1 MITQSQR
8 HDFMPSLWLQ
18 YTYYWTYFTEA
29 GDYKS
34 TVDSGESRRVEELEN
49 TLQNKCTSK
58 KILLVLRTLLL
69 VFEVLL
75 CPGLI

>member
-34 TVDSGESRRVEELEN
+34 TVDSGESRRVEGLEN

>member
-1 MITQSQR
+1 MITKSQR

-29 GDYKS
+29 GDNMS
-34 TVDSGESRRVEELEN
+34 TVGLGESRRVEGSEN
-49 TLQNKCTSK
+49 TLQNKCTLN

-69 VFEVLL
+69 VFAVLL

>member
-1 MITQSQR
+1 
-8 HDFMPSLWLQ
+8 MPSLWLQ

-34 TVDSGESRRVEELEN
+34 TVDSGESRRVEGLEN

>member
-29 GDYKS
+29 GDYRS
-34 TVDSGESRRVEELEN
+34 TVDSGESRRVEGLEN

>member
-29 GDYKS
+29 GEYCGFRGIQKS
-34 TVDSGESRRVEELEN
+34 RGVREHLTE
-49 TLQNKCTSK
+49 
-58 KILLVLRTLLL
+58 
-69 VFEVLL
+69 
-75 CPGLI
+75 

>member
-29 GDYKS
+29 RDDMS
-34 TVDSGESRRVEELEN
+34 TVGLGESRRVEGSEN
-49 TLQNKCTSK
+49 TLQNKGTSN

-69 VFEVLL
+69 VFAVLL
-75 CPGLI
+75 CLGVI